1 MSLIVLAICG
11 PGSIIGILWLGAIRG
26 EHAEAEQAEAE
37 QRQTDAEFIRI
48 ITTEFQ
54 P

>member
-26 EHAEAEQAEAE
+26 EHATAERDAAE

>member
-26 EHAEAEQAEAE
+26 EHTEAERDAAE
-37 QRQTDAEFIRI
+37 QRQTDTEFIRI